1 MAFIPVPDTAE
12 VRVEQRLFGQEV
24 NNILHFARV
33 GGWNAASLSQLATL
47 VFGVWGNQVLPALS
61 QDLTLE
67 TVNARDIS
75 LQDGVQQQSPAGPAV
90 PGGINSPSL
99 PGNVAFC
106 ITHRTGL
113 VGRSRRG
120 RTYVAGLAEQDVTGN
135 VLASGR
141 ANQIEAAFNA
151 LRATSNA
158 QGFFFCVVSRYTANQ
173 PRVAGVTTPVT
184 TSVARDQTVDSQ
196 RGRLR

>member
-12 VRVEQRLFGQEV
+12 VRVEQTLHGEQV

-33 GGWNAASLSQLATL
+33 GGWDGPSLSSLAAL
-47 VFGVWGNQVLPALS
+47 VFGQWGNNVMAPLSSALELQQV
-61 QDLTLE
+61 
-67 TVNARDIS
+67 VARDIS
-75 LQDGVQQQSPAGPAV
+75 VQDGEQLISPAGPAV
-90 PGGINSPSL
+90 PGGVSGPAL

-120 RTYVAGLAEQDVTGN
+120 RSYVAGLPEAAVTGN
-135 VLASGR
+135 ALSSAS
-141 ANQIEAAFNA
+141 ANALETAFNA
-151 LRATSNA
+151 VRAATNA
-158 QGFFFCVVSRYTANQ
+158 QGYFFCVVSRYTNGA
-173 PRVAGVTTPVT
+173 PRPAGITTPVIG
-184 TSVARDQTVDSQ
+184 SVARDLTVDSQ